1 MAKIIKGI
9 LPRDEIKKITT
20 GLFSAQFL
28 DGGMSGGQL
37 GNKLKNNTQ
46 VSPNSPQYRE
56 LSELVMAALR
66 ANEEF
71 NANAF
76 PRRIISPIF
85 SSYKQEQEYKRHV
98 DSALMGPYPG
108 MRTDLSITIFLNDP
122 DAYKGGE
129 LVLETPFGEHEYKLP
144 PGDAILYPTHHV
156 HHVKKITKGRRLAAV
171 TWIESMV
178 PDPQKREILND
189 LGEVAK
195 TLIQSKSAI
204 ETITKL
210 EKGRLNLLRMWT
222 NN

>member
-9 LPRDEIKKITT
+9 LPRDDIKKITT

-46 VSPNSPQYRE
+46 VSPTSPQYRE

-85 SSYKQEQEYKRHV
+85 SSYKQEQEYKKHV

-144 PGDAILYPTHHV
+144 QAMQFCTQPIMC
-156 HHVKKITKGRRLAAV
+156 IT
-171 TWIESMV
+171 
-178 PDPQKREILND
+178 
-189 LGEVAK
+189 
-195 TLIQSKSAI
+195 
-204 ETITKL
+204 
-210 EKGRLNLLRMWT
+210 
-222 NN
+222 

>member
-71 NANAF
+71 NAIYYCFHNNY
-76 PRRIISPIF
+76 IIACNCLF
-85 SSYKQEQEYKRHV
+85 
-98 DSALMGPYPG
+98 
-108 MRTDLSITIFLNDP
+108 T
-122 DAYKGGE
+122 
-129 LVLETPFGEHEYKLP
+129 
-144 PGDAILYPTHHV
+144 
-156 HHVKKITKGRRLAAV
+156 
-171 TWIESMV
+171 
-178 PDPQKREILND
+178 
-189 LGEVAK
+189 
-195 TLIQSKSAI
+195 
-204 ETITKL
+204 
-210 EKGRLNLLRMWT
+210 
-222 NN
+222 